1 MRKRKGEF
9 CVLRKKKG
17 TKRKPKKARHRP
29 KNAFALPHEQ
39 DKTHFSSLLFS
50 SLIYHSLPILSHAS
64 FPSLSQT
71 TIMKRRTKLLHTSFS
86 FSPSTH
92 NPHQQ
97 HKLTFSPSHA
107 APTRPE
113 LLTFLRNFESS
124 GLQCN
129 FALPTFL
136 FC

>member
-1 MRKRKGEF
+1 VKEKRR
-9 CVLRKKKG
+9 VLCLTKKKG

-29 KNAFALPHEQ
+29 KNAFALPHGQ
-39 DKTHFSSLLFS
+39 DKTHFSSPLFS
-50 SLIYHSLPILSHAS
+50 YIPFSSYPILSHAS
-64 FPSLSQT
+64 FPSLSDT

-86 FSPSTH
+86 FSSSTH
-92 NPHQQ
+92 NHQQ

-107 APTRPE
+107 APTRAE
-113 LLTFLRNFESS
+113 VVSFLLNLESS

-136 FC
+136 FS